1 MLNNDT
7 LSQLKQLKQQ
17 IEKSKEFAEG
27 IVKSTQ
33 RRFGFV
39 VLDDG
44 REIFLSPDLMEQ
56 VFPGDQ
62 VRIEI
67 LTDKKGKLSAD
78 LIKVRNSP
86 LDEFTGRYIVKGKG
100 HFVSPDLPRFNRWI
114 FVPPQARNGAKDGD
128 YVRAKIARH
137 AYPHGKPQA
146 KVMKVLGDINK
157 PGIEADFMA
166 SKFQLGGAWPK
177 GWQEQLVDVD
187 NSSREDL
194 SARPFVTIDAAS
206 TLDMDDAIYAQ
217 ATDNGW
223 SLSVAIADPSALI
236 SEGSALDKEAQR
248 RATSVYLPGKTIPM
262 LPEELA
268 NSRCSLAAG
277 QSRPA
282 LVCQMQI
289 DSEGNITDFNIIE
302 AIIESK
308 AKLSYQQ
315 VSDYV
320 DSSEGDKPAIEAE
333 ATIQA
338 IAAVGKALREQ
349 RQRDHLIVKGRPEFS
364 LVLNEQRKID
374 HIKAIEKTTAHL
386 LVEECM
392 VAANR
397 CAAELMDQQG
407 LFASHRGFRPER
419 VEGVTK
425 LADEQLSLKDI
436 DFSEPEGYR
445 QLINSIDDSIE
456 FPVRSV
462 LSRMLERGQLATEP
476 KPHVG
481 MGLPRYTTFTSPIRK
496 YTDLLVHR
504 IIKAKLKGE
513 TLPALSDEQLA
524 SLQTSLDN
532 ARQARSQME
541 QWLKCQHISSMLNET
556 APGVISQI
564 NSNGFTVR
572 LENGIEGFVE
582 TRLLPEKYSFDPL
595 RLRLTSKSR
604 VVELDQSIEIQVQ
617 EIDSEQRSIRFTLP
631 TDVKT
636 AAEPAAAS

>member
-44 REIFLSPDLMEQ
+44 REIFLSPELMEQ

-67 LTDKKGKLSAD
+67 LTDKKGKLSAE

-86 LDEFTGRYIVKGKG
+86 LNEFTGRYIVKGKG

-128 YVRAKIARH
+128 YVSAKISRH

-146 KVMKVLGDINK
+146 KVMKVLGNINQ

-166 SKFQLGGAWPK
+166 SKFQLGGVWPK
-177 GWQEQLVDVD
+177 DWQDSLVEID
-187 NSSREDL
+187 NSNREDL
-194 SARPFVTIDAAS
+194 TALPFVTIDAET
-206 TLDMDDAIYAQ
+206 TLDMDDAIYAE
-217 ATDNGW
+217 ASDSGW
-223 SLSVAIADPSALI
+223 QLSVAIADPSALI
-236 SEGSALDKEAQR
+236 SAGSALDKEAQR

-268 NSRCSLAAG
+268 NNRCSLSAG
-277 QSRPA
+277 QTRPA

-289 DSEGNITDFNIIE
+289 DSDGNISSYNIIE

-308 AKLSYQQ
+308 AKLSYLQ

-320 DSSEGDKPAIEAE
+320 DSSNQSTIDAE
-333 ATIQA
+333 ATVEA
-338 IAAVGKALREQ
+338 IAAVAKALHEQ

-364 LVLNEQRKID
+364 LVLNEQGKID
-374 HIKAIEKTTAHL
+374 HIKAIEKTTAHS

-397 CAAELMDQQG
+397 CAAELMENQG

-425 LADEQLSLKDI
+425 LADEQLALKDI
-436 DFSEPEGYR
+436 DLATPEGYR

-462 LSRMLERGQLATEP
+462 LSRMLERGQLSTEP

-504 IIKAKLKGE
+504 IVKAKLKGQDQP
-513 TLPALSDEQLA
+513 TLNDEQLA
-524 SLQTSLDN
+524 GLQTSLDN

-556 APGVISQI
+556 AAGVVSQI

-604 VVELDQSIEIQVQ
+604 VVELDQSITIVVQ
-617 EIDSEQRSIRFTLP
+617 EVDSEQRSIRFTLP
-631 TDVKT
+631 TEAK
-636 AAEPAAAS
+636 EPAEATAG

>member
-44 REIFLSPDLMEQ
+44 REIFLSPELMEQ

-86 LDEFTGRYIVKGKG
+86 LNQFTGRYVVKGKG

-128 YVRAKIARH
+128 YVFAKIARH

-146 KVMKVLGDINK
+146 KVMKVLGDINQ

-166 SKFQLGGAWPK
+166 SKFDLGGSWPK
-177 GWQEQLVDVD
+177 GWQESLNEID
-187 NSSREDL
+187 NSAREDL
-194 SARPFVTIDAAS
+194 TAQAFVTIDAPT
-206 TLDMDDAIYAQ
+206 TLDMDDAIYAE
-217 ATDNGW
+217 ATDSGW
-223 SLSVAIADPSALI
+223 NLSVAIADPSALI
-236 SEGSALDKEAQR
+236 SAGSALDKEAER

-268 NSRCSLAAG
+268 NDRCSLAAG
-277 QSRPA
+277 QARPA

-289 DSEGNITDFNIIE
+289 DNEGNTTGFNIIE
-302 AIIESK
+302 AVIESK

-320 DSSEGDKPAIEAE
+320 DSNDSEKPAIEAQ
-333 ATIQA
+333 ASVQA

-349 RQRDHLIVKGRPEFS
+349 RQRDHLIVKGRPEFN
-364 LVLNEQRKID
+364 LILNEQRKID
-374 HIKAIEKTTAHL
+374 HLEAVDKSTAHI

-397 CAAELMDQQG
+397 CAAKLMDQQG

-419 VEGVTK
+419 LEGVTK

-436 DFSEPEGYR
+436 DFGSLDGYR
-445 QLINSIDDSIE
+445 QLINSIDDNIE

-462 LSRMLERGQLATEP
+462 LSRMLERGQLVSEP

-481 MGLPRYTTFTSPIRK
+481 MGMDRYTTFTSPIRK

-513 TLPALSDEQLA
+513 ALPALTDEQLA
-524 SLQTSLDN
+524 SLQTSLDR

-556 APGVISQI
+556 ASGVISQI

-604 VVELDQSIEIQVQ
+604 VVELDQAIEIAVQ
-617 EIDSEQRSIRFTLP
+617 EVDSEQRSIRFTLP
-631 TDVKT
+631 TE
-636 AAEPAAAS
+636 AQEPA